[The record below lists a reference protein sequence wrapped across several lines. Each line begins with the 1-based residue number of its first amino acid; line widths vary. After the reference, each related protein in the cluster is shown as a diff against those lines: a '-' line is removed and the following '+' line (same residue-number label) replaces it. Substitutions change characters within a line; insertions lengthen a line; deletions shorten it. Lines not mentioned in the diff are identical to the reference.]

1 MFTSNKDLIFI
12 IIISILLVFN
22 IYQYYV
28 SKISSSKEILK
39 NKYNDDF
46 LKDNILTID
55 TEILSDTNIREIYLT
70 CLDLRIPLK
79 IKNGINF
86 FTKIKE
92 KWNVDYLKKKLSL
105 DKQLYNIIGTP
116 LSEYKYKL
124 NEYTYISN
132 NSEYISTY
140 IESYKKKFKII
151 DNISDLVKI
160 NKENIINK
168 KNGILIDAMSHMYLD
183 KNYIEYTKDNP
194 TTNMFRR
201 ETSIFNNNIRI
212 KDDIIPNILFNE
224 NNIRSFIIYN
234 GPKNTGIL
242 PHSHQDSLNILKYGK
257 KKWIFISDRDILKNS
272 INDYYKLRKN
282 TKNIRISWM
291 NWYKNYIKI
300 QKKYDIECIQESGDI
315 IVVPDKIF
323 HTVYNIEDSLG
334 TVIDIKPEL
343 APPSEYIR
351 N

>member
-1 MFTSNKDLIFI
+1 
-12 IIISILLVFN
+12 
-22 IYQYYV
+22 
-28 SKISSSKEILK
+28 
-39 NKYNDDF
+39 
-46 LKDNILTID
+46 
-55 TEILSDTNIREIYLT
+55 
-70 CLDLRIPLK
+70 
-79 IKNGINF
+79 
-86 FTKIKE
+86 
-92 KWNVDYLKKKLSL
+92 
-105 DKQLYNIIGTP
+105 
-116 LSEYKYKL
+116 
-124 NEYTYISN
+124 
-132 NSEYISTY
+132 
-140 IESYKKKFKII
+140 
-151 DNISDLVKI
+151 
-160 NKENIINK
+160 
-168 KNGILIDAMSHMYLD
+168 MSHMYLD